1 MKITII
7 AILTL
12 MLTFGLT
19 FGPTSFVFAQ
29 SPGISTGVV
38 AEVET
43 SDDGALTG
51 FSILGGDGNVQRF
64 TVSSSNPN
72 TSFGLENRV
81 GDRWVSDLATD
92 SREAVSRLRDQQKR
106 LTQISVQ
113 SDTNGVAISVVQ
125 AESRDVSSNLG
136 YLFAVVAIAWVGIAA
151 YVVYLGVRQRTL
163 AAELNRL
170 RGDNGN
176 DEF

>member
-1 MKITII
+1 MKTTFITTL
-7 AILTL
+7 AITVATATAL
-12 MLTFGLT
+12 MVSSSVL
-19 FGPTSFVFAQ
+19 AQ

-38 AEVET
+38 TDVEI

-51 FSILGGDGNVQRF
+51 FSILRGDGSVEQF
-64 TVSSSNPN
+64 SVSSSNPN

-92 SREAVSRLRDQQKR
+92 PRESATRLRDQQQR

-113 SDTNGVAISVVQ
+113 STANGIAISVVQ
-125 AESRDVSSNLG
+125 AESRDVSANLG
-136 YLFAVVAIAWVGIAA
+136 YLFAVVAIAWIGIIG
-151 YVVYLGVRQRTL
+151 YVIFLGVRQGTL
-163 AAELNRL
+163 ASELARL

-176 DEF
+176 DGS